1 MAGGGSGPSISEAY
15 SQTSGNTRKR
25 ELTPIHNYPTKKKKK
40 KITKRK
46 AKFAKHVCDGD
57 AGVVEVLKGCQGE
70 VNYKNVRLQTVT
82 LCVEMPRKVIQ
93 ESEEK
98 GRRNRKA
105 QAPSG
110 WDSSLYT
117 LTPSNQAGNSKRL

>member
-1 MAGGGSGPSISEAY
+1 M
-15 SQTSGNTRKR
+15 
-25 ELTPIHNYPTKKKKK
+25 
-40 KITKRK
+40 
-46 AKFAKHVCDGD
+46 CDGD

-70 VNYKNVRLQTVT
+70 VNYKNVRLPKKKNVRLQTVT
-82 LCVEMPRKVIQ
+82 LCVEMPRKVIR

-117 LTPSNQAGNSKRL
+117 LTPSNQAGNSQRL